1 MRPYSGIVGRLPAS
15 SVAHLREPST
25 FVRMGNM
32 TTMPAPTRRLMGPV
46 AMLIGLTWTS
56 ARLCASDMELSIE
69 VKAGGQRVRT
79 AQTEI
84 QPSQKKPQPRPTCIV
99 KAHQDFVVS
108 WKATNTSKRDTFKDV
123 TIHCVVVAE
132 NQPGQTTMPVLRD
145 PVQESALWMDFKPG
159 GTATGK
165 FSLAIAEPGAYLLR
179 VDTREMLNTHGHEHF
194 AALDLI
200 CE

>member
-1 MRPYSGIVGRLPAS
+1 
-15 SVAHLREPST
+15 
-25 FVRMGNM
+25 
-32 TTMPAPTRRLMGPV
+32 MPADGRRLIGPL
-46 AMLIGLTWTS
+46 AILIALTCTS
-56 ARLCASDMELSIE
+56 PRVFASDMEISIE

-79 AQTEI
+79 TQTEI
-84 QPSQKKPQPRPTCIV
+84 QPSPKKPHPRPTCTV

-108 WKATNTSKRDTFKDV
+108 WKATNSSKRETFKDV

-132 NQPGQTTMPVLRD
+132 KEPGETTMPHLRD

-159 GTATGK
+159 GSATGK
-165 FSLAIAEPGAYLLR
+165 FALAIEEPGAYLLR
-179 VDTREMLNTHGHEHF
+179 VETREMLKTHGHEHF